1 MQVYCLRNP
10 ARYAFVPLEGPVVL
24 FEFHNCEHLSKGIET
39 VDEVRPATTWTFFK
53 AGDLIDER
61 AQRWADEIADLYRHH
76 CGPRGPLAMDKVN
89 PAGALALAE
98 HGIDVVDAG
107 PPVER
112 ARAIK
117 SADEINCLSAA
128 IEVCQDGF
136 GRMREAL
143 RPGIT
148 EQALWAHL
156 HAANIEG
163 GGEYIETRMLTS
175 GPRTNPWFQEASD
188 RQIEAGDLVACDSDL
203 IGVHGYFADMS
214 RTFFCEPGKPTDAQ
228 RELYQLAHAQI
239 YHNIDA
245 IRPGL
250 TFREFA
256 DISWPVPEAFKANR
270 YSAIVHGV
278 GLSGEYPAI
287 VFGDNFDHKG
297 YDGVLEENMTL
308 SVESFI
314 GRDDGGEGVK
324 LEEIV
329 QVTNSGARALSTFP
343 YEENL
348 L

>member
-1 MQVYCLRNP
+1 
-10 ARYAFVPLEGPVVL
+10 
-24 FEFHNCEHLSKGIET
+24 
-39 VDEVRPATTWTFFK
+39 
-53 AGDLIDER
+53 
-61 AQRWADEIADLYRHH
+61 
-76 CGPRGPLAMDKVN
+76 
-89 PAGALALAE
+89 
-98 HGIDVVDAG
+98 
-107 PPVER
+107 
-112 ARAIK
+112 
-117 SADEINCLSAA
+117 
-128 IEVCQDGF
+128 
-136 GRMREAL
+136 
-143 RPGIT
+143 
-148 EQALWAHL
+148 
-156 HAANIEG
+156 
-163 GGEYIETRMLTS
+163 MLTS

-239 YHNIDA
+239 HHNIDA